1 MPGDRPSIRV
11 LLEAHEQGA
20 RVTFRNMNS
29 KSLFGLAGGIALL
42 VGCASNGVK
51 NPSGVPVTQM
61 RGDER
66 GFVAGTGVES
76 QDLVSVADKM
86 ARSILN
92 IPEIS
97 RAQTP
102 PRVVVLPVVNE
113 TRFPIAKDIFV
124 DKVRIELNRNSQG
137 RVRFLAR
144 DTMTTLEQEREAK
157 RAGTVTSSSDAKVQ
171 EFKGADYFLKG
182 KLQGLS
188 TRTSGGTSDY
198 VLYSFQLVDAR
209 TSEIIW
215 EDASDVKKQGLED
228 AAYR

>member
-1 MPGDRPSIRV
+1 
-11 LLEAHEQGA
+11 
-20 RVTFRNMNS
+20 MNS
-29 KSLFGLAGGIALL
+29 KTLIALGGCVAL
-42 VGCASNGVK
+42 LTGCASSGVK
-51 NPSGVPVTQM
+51 NPHGANVTQM

-97 RAQTP
+97 KAQTT

-113 TRFPIAKDIFV
+113 TRFPISKDIFN
-124 DKVRIELNRNSQG
+124 DKIRIELNRQANG
-137 RVRFLAR
+137 RIRFLAR
-144 DTMTTLEQEREAK
+144 DTMQTLEQEREAK
-157 RAGTVTSSSDAKVQ
+157 RAGALTATSDPKAQ

-182 KLQGLS
+182 KLQGMS
-188 TRTSGGTSDY
+188 TRTTSGTSDY

-209 TSEIIW
+209 TSEIVW
-215 EDASDVKKQGLED
+215 EDAADMKKQGLED

>member
-1 MPGDRPSIRV
+1 
-11 LLEAHEQGA
+11 
-20 RVTFRNMNS
+20 MNS
-29 KSLFGLAGGIALL
+29 KTLIVLAGSVALL
-42 VGCASNGVK
+42 AGCASNGVK
-51 NPSGVPVTQM
+51 NPSGVGVTQM

-76 QDLVSVADKM
+76 QDLVTVADKM

-102 PRVVVLPVVNE
+102 PRIVVLPVVNE
-113 TRFPIAKDIFV
+113 TRFPVNKDIFV

-144 DTMTTLEQEREAK
+144 DTMPTLEQEREAK
-157 RAGTVTSSSDAKVQ
+157 RAGALTANSDPKAQ

-182 KLQGLS
+182 KLQGMS
-188 TRTSGGTSDY
+188 TRTAAGTSDY

-209 TSEIIW
+209 TSEIVW
-215 EDASDVKKQGLED
+215 EDAADMKKQGLED